1 MICLRKTYAN
11 IVLQLQNLLQSSIGP
26 LISVI
31 NSTFKQPGKVELDLT
46 YYPNPFFG
54 VQNGTFIDSNQ
65 AFLGMADGGEDGE
78 VVPIQPLLVK
88 ARNVDVIFAIDATSD
103 SDNYAAGS
111 SLVVMSCSLC
121 FTLRC
126 AKTMVQATQNRTT
139 FFPSAYSFPQVP
151 NDTSVF
157 ISQNLTHHPT
167 FFGCNESA
175 PVPLVIYL
183 ANGAAPAGFPPLT
196 NTTTAQ
202 TAYQPSQ
209 IQAMLDETFVIA
221 TQGFPANSSETVDP
235 EWPACLACAVV
246 DRARAKT
253 GVQRSGVC
261 ADCFSRYCLSSDQM
275 TASSTAKSAATRT
288 LSSSSWTRLTLAS
301 LVIAFT
307 TVFL

>member
-11 IVLQLQNLLQSSIGP
+11 FVFQLQNLLQSSIGP

-121 FTLRC
+121 FTLRVLLKLWYRQP
-126 AKTMVQATQNRTT
+126 KTARRSSPRRIPSLKYLTTQASSFHRTSRITRRSSDATNPRPSLLSSTWLMVQRLPGFHRSRTQPLPRLRT
-139 FFPSAYSFPQVP
+139 SRRRSRLC
-151 NDTSVF
+151 
-157 ISQNLTHHPT
+157 LT
-167 FFGCNESA
+167 
-175 PVPLVIYL
+175 
-183 ANGAAPAGFPPLT
+183 
-196 NTTTAQ
+196 
-202 TAYQPSQ
+202 
-209 IQAMLDETFVIA
+209 
-221 TQGFPANSSETVDP
+221 
-235 EWPACLACAVV
+235 
-246 DRARAKT
+246 R
-253 GVQRSGVC
+253 
-261 ADCFSRYCLSSDQM
+261 
-275 TASSTAKSAATRT
+275 
-288 LSSSSWTRLTLAS
+288 RL
-301 LVIAFT
+301 
-307 TVFL
+307 